1 MLETEKQKKS
11 FIKEK
16 KTGHLII
23 RALEINLMTLNI
35 NVELVRGIWGKKK
48 PHCFTLRL
56 VCFVCFTNLTLL
68 MGGARHN
75 NISAWDGKNE
85 MKVIRTGYG
94 ILILEIAIV

>member
-1 MLETEKQKKS
+1 LETENKKKS

-35 NVELVRGIWGKKK
+35 NVELARGIWKQK

-68 MGGARHN
+68 MGCP
-75 NISAWDGKNE
+75 S
-85 MKVIRTGYG
+85 
-94 ILILEIAIV
+94 